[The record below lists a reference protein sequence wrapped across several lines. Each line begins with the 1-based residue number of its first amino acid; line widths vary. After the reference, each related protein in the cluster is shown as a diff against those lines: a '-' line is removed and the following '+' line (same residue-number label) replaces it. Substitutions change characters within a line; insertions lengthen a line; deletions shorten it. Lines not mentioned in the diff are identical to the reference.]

1 MNYLSKNVADRN
13 PVMAGNYN
21 RSQIAVKRLTCC
33 NNLESEI
40 PTGIKVNFENII
52 SRNLLQ
58 SFLLGA
64 VNVMLAHK
72 MWSKVLVIA

>member
-1 MNYLSKNVADRN
+1 M
-13 PVMAGNYN
+13 
-21 RSQIAVKRLTCC
+21 KRLTCC

-72 MWSKVLVIA
+72 MWSKVLVIV